1 MIYMPIHIALFTN
14 INIKQLENEV
24 NSFLVQKQVLDVK
37 FSDRADADGLAVMV
51 IYEA

>member
-1 MIYMPIHIALFTN
+1 MIYMPIRIALFTN

-24 NSFLVQKQVLDVK
+24 NSFIARVKVQDIQ

-51 IYEA
+51 IYED